1 MEICEQ
7 VAQYKI
13 ENNLPVFQSERENE
27 IIKKITANSPENLK
41 GGSAALFTGIMDISK
56 CIQQQKLHNNCKFID
71 GELFQPEKAIR
82 IGCQGMSGSNSEAAA
97 RMVFDKQEI
106 CFYKEFEDVF
116 KAVESGEIEYG
127 ILPVHNSTAGSVTT
141 TYDLMKKYNFYIDKM
156 IRLEISNCLVA
167 KKGTKLSDVKD
178 VYSHPQALAQCS
190 SFIKENS
197 LNAIP
202 YSNTAT
208 AAKFVAESDQPIAAI
223 CSKSCADMYDFDV
236 LSENVNNIIPNYTR
250 FICIS
255 KDFKITNDAK
265 TISILITL
273 PNVQGSLY
281 RLLTKFFVN
290 SLDLEKI
297 ESRPL
302 VDGSFNVVFHIDF
315 EGNINDIKVSAL
327 LGEIKSEYENF
338 KFLGNYSEIF

>member
-7 VAQYKI
+7 VARYKI
-13 ENNLPVFQSERENE
+13 ENDLPVFQSERERE
-27 IIKKITANSPENLK
+27 IIKRITANSPDNLK
-41 GGSAALFTGIMDISK
+41 GGSTALFTSIMDISK
-56 CIQQQKLHNNCKFID
+56 CIQQQKLHNNCRFIE
-71 GELFQPEKAIR
+71 GESFHPDNAVR
-82 IGCQGMSGSNSEAAA
+82 IGCQGMSGSNSETAA
-97 RMVFDKQEI
+97 RMLFKNQEI

-116 KAVESGEIEYG
+116 KAVESGKIEYG

-141 TYDLMKKYNFYIDKM
+141 TYDLMKKYNFYIDQM
-156 IRLEISNCLVA
+156 IKLEISNCLVV
-167 KKGTKLSDVKD
+167 KKGTKQLEVTD

-190 SFIKENS
+190 AFIKDNGF
-197 LNAIP
+197 NAIP

-208 AAKFVAESDQPIAAI
+208 AAKLVAESEKPIAAI
-223 CSKSCADMYDFDV
+223 CSKLCADMYEFDI
-236 LSENVNNIIPNYTR
+236 LAENINNIVPNYTR

-255 KDFKITNDAK
+255 KDFKITGNAN
-265 TISILITL
+265 TVSILITL

-290 SLDLEKI
+290 SLDLKKI

-315 EGNINDIKVSAL
+315 EGNVNDIKVSAL
-327 LGEIKSEYENF
+327 LEELKCEYDNF
-338 KFLGNYSEIF
+338 KFLGNYSELF